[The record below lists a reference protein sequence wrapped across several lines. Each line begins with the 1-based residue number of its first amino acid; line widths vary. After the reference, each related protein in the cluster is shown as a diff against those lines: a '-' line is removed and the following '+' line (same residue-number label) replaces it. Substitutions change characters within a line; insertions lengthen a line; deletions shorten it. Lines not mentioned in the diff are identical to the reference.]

1 MSRQFHRSRFIE
13 LLSDAHLAPVNAR
26 RLDFAER
33 LSLWLTPADAIQ
45 LHGLLQ
51 NTPAPS
57 VATALSTRQA
67 VVVALNKSVQ
77 HTRTQL
83 TQHITRADDAL
94 ARVAEGATLNHA
106 PFRKR
111 HFDLQRQMDTHIA
124 PMRASVRQVLSKIS
138 PRLRHLA
145 ALDAAMEQALASREQ
160 KLLAAA
166 PLLLEKRFDAMKHKV
181 QAGADTP
188 PTARHPAPWLVNFDR
203 EWQAHLLAEL
213 DLRLQPVMGLVEALS
228 QEGGAHA

>member
-13 LLSDAHLAPVNAR
+13 LLSDARLAPANAP

-33 LSLWLTPADAIQ
+33 LSLWLTPADSIL

-51 NTPAPS
+51 NTPAPC

-77 HTRTQL
+77 QTRSQL
-83 TQHITRADDAL
+83 TQHIARADDAL
-94 ARVAEGATLNHA
+94 ARVAEGVTLHYA

-111 HFDLQRQMDTHIA
+111 HVDLQRQMDTHIA
-124 PMRASVRQVLSKIS
+124 AMRASVRQVLAKVS
-138 PRLRHLA
+138 PRLQHLA

-166 PLLLEKRFDAMKHKV
+166 PLLLEKRFNAMKNKV
-181 QAGADTP
+181 QPGADTP
-188 PTARHPAPWLVNFDR
+188 PTSGHPAPWLTHFDR

-228 QEGGAHA
+228 QEGGVHA